1 MLGAFTVPL
10 ILMHDQTNKVI
21 KHKKSCDPLNLPM
34 IPKFSNKGSL
44 MTPKILV
51 LQKHCS
57 GARDFNMA
65 ERQQIES
72 KLKKC
77 FILAV
82 YVI

>member
-1 MLGAFTVPL
+1 MCFYCVLPGYSAVFRQDIRRDL
-10 ILMHDQTNKVI
+10 KY
-21 KHKKSCDPLNLPM
+21 CDM
-34 IPKFSNKGSL
+34 
-44 MTPKILV
+44 
-51 LQKHCS
+51 
-57 GARDFNMA
+57 RDFNMA